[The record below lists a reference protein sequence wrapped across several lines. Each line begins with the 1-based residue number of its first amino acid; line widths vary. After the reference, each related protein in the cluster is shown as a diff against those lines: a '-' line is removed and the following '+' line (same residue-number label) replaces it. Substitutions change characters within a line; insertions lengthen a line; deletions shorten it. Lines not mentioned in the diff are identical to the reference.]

1 MKRNSRSGFTIVEV
15 LIAIVMLSVGVLA
28 LASSSGAITRM
39 MNFGRMK
46 TDATAIAQSV
56 LDSLR
61 YVAAATP
68 TKCTA
73 LASGSQST
81 APKRGFS
88 TSWNVTTSGTGT
100 SRDIT
105 VTVNYRIGSQV
116 KSEILTTSM
125 FCL

>member
-1 MKRNSRSGFTIVEV
+1 MKQSSRGGFTIVEV
-15 LIAIVMLSVGVLA
+15 LIAVVMLSVGVLA

-61 YVAAATP
+61 YRAAATTP
-68 TKCTA
+68 KCTA
-73 LASGSQST
+73 VVSGSQSSS
-81 APKRGFS
+81 PKRGYS
-88 TSWNVTTSGTGT
+88 TSWNVQTSGS
-100 SRDIT
+100 SRNIT
-105 VTVNYRIGSQV
+105 VTVAYRIGSQA
-116 KSEILTTSM
+116 KTETLTTSM